1 MWFSIVEGSI
11 SSWVAFFSFFLQIPQ
26 GADPFFLPGAILVMP
41 RHGSRGD
48 HWQHKMWQLLR
59 FALQRD
65 GGSQRTRVS
74 NCQWSLKIPWQV
86 RRMGAPHLGHCGSY
100 SRENVR
106 KLMESGIALAYLQ
119 ITLCFGGFS
128 SLGVNSGVFNP
139 LTCPVKRS
147 DYSSRLSF
155 YFLLA

>member
-1 MWFSIVEGSI
+1 MWLSIVEGSV
-11 SSWVAFFSFFLQIPQ
+11 SSWFMYVAFFSFFLQIPQ

-41 RHGSRGD
+41 RHDSRGD

-65 GGSQRTRVS
+65 GGSRGRE
-74 NCQWSLKIPWQV
+74 CQLSMIVENP
-86 RRMGAPHLGHCGSY
+86 MTGPTDACPHPGHCGSY

-119 ITLCFGGFS
+119 ITLCFVGFS
-128 SLGVNSGVFNP
+128 SHGESSGVFNP
-139 LTCPVKRS
+139 LTC
-147 DYSSRLSF
+147 L
-155 YFLLA
+155 